1 MTDDLIRLKEW
12 LVASE
17 CPRAGIESTG
27 VYWRPVFNILEQAI
41 DVILLNARDVKG
53 RRGRKTDMRDSEWI
67 AEMVQYGLV
76 EGSFI
81 PPANI
86 RELREFTRHRESL
99 VRNRTSLANRIQKL
113 IESANIKLGQVASDV
128 FGTSGRAML
137 RALAEGETDPQVL
150 AGMAQRRLKNK
161 EAELVRALHGQLTEA
176 QRWVLK
182 ALLNQYDQA
191 ETAIAEVEERLSSE
205 VANNADPFAPDAMEL
220 LQTVPGIG
228 ERVASV
234 IIAEIGLDM
243 TRFPT
248 AGHLASWAG
257 MCPGN
262 RESAGKRSS
271 GKTTKGN
278 GYLRAVLVQAAWAA
292 SHTKNTYLAAQYHRL
307 AKRMGAKKALVAVA
321 HTMLTMV
328 YHMLKR
334 REPFRELGGDYF
346 DRRNVEDLRK
356 RLIRRLEATGCS
368 VTVDIPVPDPS
379 PNVKVT

>member
-1 MTDDLIRLKEW
+1 MKVVHSICCGLDVHAKTVVACLIKEGEKEFRTFSTMTDDLIRLKEW

-41 DVILLNARDVKG
+41 EVILLNARDVKG

-191 ETAIAEVEERLSSE
+191 ETAIAEVC
-205 VANNADPFAPDAMEL
+205 L
-220 LQTVPGIG
+220 LYT
-228 ERVASV
+228 S
-234 IIAEIGLDM
+234 
-243 TRFPT
+243 
-248 AGHLASWAG
+248 
-257 MCPGN
+257 
-262 RESAGKRSS
+262 
-271 GKTTKGN
+271 
-278 GYLRAVLVQAAWAA
+278 
-292 SHTKNTYLAAQYHRL
+292 
-307 AKRMGAKKALVAVA
+307 
-321 HTMLTMV
+321 
-328 YHMLKR
+328 
-334 REPFRELGGDYF
+334 
-346 DRRNVEDLRK
+346 
-356 RLIRRLEATGCS
+356 
-368 VTVDIPVPDPS
+368 PS
-379 PNVKVT
+379 PRD